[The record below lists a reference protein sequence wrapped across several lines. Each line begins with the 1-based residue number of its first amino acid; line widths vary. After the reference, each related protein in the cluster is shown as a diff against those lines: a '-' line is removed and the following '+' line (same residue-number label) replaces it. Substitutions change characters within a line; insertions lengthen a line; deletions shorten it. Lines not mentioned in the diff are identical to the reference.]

1 MGANPVS
8 GGHRPRLSYAPG
20 CPGARPPGSKLPL
33 TLTLRFTGGQRD
45 LSGQLEP
52 VRVVAAGQAAAGR
65 PDPEGQ
71 VGQARPG
78 PGLPGSGPAAPC
90 PTGNP
95 ADYPMLSAIISR
107 TAAPEVGAAPLPCL
121 GQRTLGVQVG
131 HDQVAR
137 AARDAYVRQ
146 SHGHVVM
153 TKPGRFYPSVSAVL
167 MTCAYLLLAGCAAGG
182 GVITEV
188 SRVITRLA

>member
-1 MGANPVS
+1 
-8 GGHRPRLSYAPG
+8 
-20 CPGARPPGSKLPL
+20 
-33 TLTLRFTGGQRD
+33 
-45 LSGQLEP
+45 
-52 VRVVAAGQAAAGR
+52 
-65 PDPEGQ
+65 
-71 VGQARPG
+71 
-78 PGLPGSGPAAPC
+78 
-90 PTGNP
+90 
-95 ADYPMLSAIISR
+95 MLSAIISR

-121 GQRTLGVQVG
+121 GQRTLGVQVD

-167 MTCAYLLLAGCAAGG
+167 MTCACLLLAGLAVTMGIVSWHAQFAYVFVGLRARSGLGHGADRRLRSWGWCDHRG
-182 GVITEV
+182 